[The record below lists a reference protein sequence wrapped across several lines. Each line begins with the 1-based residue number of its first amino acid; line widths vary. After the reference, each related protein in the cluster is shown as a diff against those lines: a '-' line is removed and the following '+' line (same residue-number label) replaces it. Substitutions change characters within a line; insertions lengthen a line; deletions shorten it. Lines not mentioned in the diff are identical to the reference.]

1 MPIIVPF
8 RTAMLLPHLLKDNIS
23 IKINIY
29 GHETSSV
36 TLKGRYKFLT
46 FLNKILGTIFGPKW
60 MK

>member
-8 RTAMLLPHLLKDNIS
+8 RTVMLLPHLLMDNIG

-36 TLKGRYKFLT
+36 TLK
-46 FLNKILGTIFGPKW
+46 
-60 MK
+60 